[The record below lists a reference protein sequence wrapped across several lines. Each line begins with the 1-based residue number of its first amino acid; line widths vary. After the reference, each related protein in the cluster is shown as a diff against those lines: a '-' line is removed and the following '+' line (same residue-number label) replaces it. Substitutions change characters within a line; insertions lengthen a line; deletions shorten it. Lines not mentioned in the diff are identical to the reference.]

1 MRLVYSASTHGSS
14 SISKKQPSSMANGVR
29 EPMVLLAAPPLHE
42 VVFSQVLRGLLFDAF
57 HAALDPVAWKSQHE
71 GGSLAVV
78 ALASTVAS
86 QALTSVLQNAT
97 ELSNLTTYLGLFP
110 EFTQTLSSLQNITLL
125 APTNQAFSAFLNSS
139 AGAALVQN
147 DTSLIQALFS
157 YHVLNGTYTDF
168 ENGAFIQTLLQPP
181 QYTNVT
187 GGQVVG
193 VLNENN
199 NTSFYSGLLAN
210 ASVTGSPMNFSGG
223 VVHMIDSVLI
233 IPQNVSETAIQ
244 LNLTAAAGALTSASL
259 VETVDHLTDVTV
271 FVPNNA
277 AFAAIGSALP
287 NLTMEQLTSILQ
299 YHVIQGVVGY
309 STGLQNGTS
318 LMTVQGNNVTIT
330 VDDTGVFV
338 NSAKVIVADVL
349 VANGV
354 VHVIDN
360 VLNPNNATATA
371 NPGAQASGSPAFSGA
386 SSASDVPFTTG
397 VPTPT
402 SSIASE
408 SAPSATAASSSSSSG
423 GASMPMKTGAIEAA
437 ALFGAAAL
445 AMNM

>member
-1 MRLVYSASTHGSS
+1 
-14 SISKKQPSSMANGVR
+14 
-29 EPMVLLAAPPLHE
+29 
-42 VVFSQVLRGLLFDAF
+42 
-57 HAALDPVAWKSQHE
+57 
-71 GGSLAVV
+71 
-78 ALASTVAS
+78 
-86 QALTSVLQNAT
+86 
-97 ELSNLTTYLGLFP
+97 
-110 EFTQTLSSLQNITLL
+110 
-125 APTNQAFSAFLNSS
+125 
-139 AGAALVQN
+139 
-147 DTSLIQALFS
+147 
-157 YHVLNGTYTDF
+157 
-168 ENGAFIQTLLQPP
+168 
-181 QYTNVT
+181 
-187 GGQVVG
+187 
-193 VLNENN
+193 
-199 NTSFYSGLLAN
+199 
-210 ASVTGSPMNFSGG
+210 MNFSGG
-223 VVHMIDSVLI
+223 AVHMIDSVLI

-330 VDDTGVFV
+330 VDDADVFV

-371 NPGAQASGSPAFSGA
+371 NPDAQESGSPAFGGA
-386 SSASDVPFTTG
+386 SSAS
-397 VPTPT
+397 
-402 SSIASE
+402 AC
-408 SAPSATAASSSSSSG
+408 PSLLVSQLLPAASP
-423 GASMPMKTGAIEAA
+423 ASRLLALQRLLPVAA
-437 ALFGAAAL
+437 VVVARCQ
-445 AMNM
+445 